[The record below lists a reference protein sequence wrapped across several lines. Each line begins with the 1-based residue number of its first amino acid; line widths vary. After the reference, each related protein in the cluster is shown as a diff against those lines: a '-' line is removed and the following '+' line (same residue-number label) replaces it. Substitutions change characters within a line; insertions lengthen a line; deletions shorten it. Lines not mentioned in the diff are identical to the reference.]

1 MGMRGV
7 VSAAGVRFEE
17 SLMNGGLDSE
27 VIDIVRITV
36 IIDDVDFAD
45 ETVPEV
51 AVCGR
56 GGLDGLASCIEN
68 SGGNDI
74 IPGWIGC
81 SAMQEA

>member
-1 MGMRGV
+1 M
-7 VSAAGVRFEE
+7 VSARVRLGE
-17 SLMNGGLDSE
+17 SIMTGGIDSE
-27 VIDIVRITV
+27 AIDIVRITV

-68 SGGNDI
+68 SGGNEI

>member
-1 MGMRGV
+1 MRGV
-7 VSAAGVRFEE
+7 VSARVRLGE
-17 SLMNGGLDSE
+17 SIMTGGIDSE
-27 VIDIVRITV
+27 AIDIVRITV

-45 ETVPEV
+45 ETVPEL

-68 SGGNDI
+68 SGGNEI

>member
-1 MGMRGV
+1 MRGV
-7 VSAAGVRFEE
+7 VSARVRLGE
-17 SLMNGGLDSE
+17 SIMTGGIDSE
-27 VIDIVRITV
+27 AIDIVRITV

-68 SGGNDI
+68 SGGNEI